1 VIGSS
6 NKKQESTVSGGE
18 MLRRWC
24 AYLLLTSCAAFAG
37 DGLNPAHPLQK
48 DASTKLPVTTSSAQA
63 RNSFEKAM
71 RHYEQYRIP
80 ETLQDL
86 RAATKADPDFAQA
99 FILLSR
105 VSPDPAEQAST
116 RERAKQLAAKVSP
129 SERLLIRWL
138 AGAQESNYLAAIS
151 AMNDLLAKYPRDQRL
166 AFLAGDW
173 LMEQQ
178 RYEQAVAVLE
188 RAVALFPDYA
198 AALNDLAYGYADLG
212 KFEMAFAAMDRYVA
226 LEPDQP
232 NPHDSYGEILRMA
245 GKLDAALEQ
254 FRMSIRIDPNFG
266 SEVGVADTYAVMGKE
281 REAREEYD
289 RAIVFAPSNA
299 DKVQRELQS
308 AVTWIRDNNRK
319 QAERALGDVARHAHS
334 AGLAQLEAEAHRI
347 LGMYEPD
354 PKIAIKHLQAAQ
366 DVLREEHQISASDR
380 DEEQARIL
388 RVRATRLVE
397 IRDMDAATSA
407 VKQLETMAGNSRSR
421 VIQLCYHGTAGAVL
435 VAQGKF
441 DEAIPHL
448 EEGATDPESMRLLW
462 RAYDSTGAT
471 PEAQTIATK
480 LAAFNLPTVEQ
491 ALVVPQFRVSL
502 VSQAGKP

>member
-1 VIGSS
+1 
-6 NKKQESTVSGGE
+6 

-24 AYLLLTSCAAFAG
+24 VYLLLFSSLATSASTKS
-37 DGLNPAHPLQK
+37 NPAQDTQK
-48 DASTKLPVTTSSAQA
+48 NASTKLPVTTSSAQA

-71 RHYEQYRIP
+71 REFEQYRIP

-86 RAATKADPDFAQA
+86 RAATHADPNFAQA

-105 VSPDPAEQAST
+105 MSPDPGEQART
-116 RERAKQLAAKVSP
+116 RMRARQLAAKVSP
-129 SERLLIRWL
+129 SEQLLIRWL
-138 AGAQESNYLAAIS
+138 AGAQENNYLSAIS

-166 AFLAGDW
+166 AYLAGDW
-173 LMEQQ
+173 LMQQQ

-198 AALNDLAYGYADLG
+198 AALNDLAYGYADTG
-212 KFEMAFAAMDRYVA
+212 NFEKAFAAMDRYVA

-254 FRMSIRIDPNFG
+254 YRMSIRIDPNFG
-266 SEVGVADTYAVMGKE
+266 SELGVADTYAVMGKE

-299 DKVQRELQS
+299 DRVQRELQS
-308 AVTWIRDNNRK
+308 AVTWIRENNRK
-319 QAERALGDVARHAHS
+319 QADRALSDVARHAHT
-334 AGLAQLEAEAHRI
+334 AGLARLEAEVHLIQA
-347 LGMYEPD
+347 MYEPD
-354 PKIAIKHLQAAQ
+354 LKLAMQHLQAAQ
-366 DVLREEHQISASDR
+366 DVLREEHQISAIDR

-388 RVRATRLVE
+388 RVRAGRLAE
-397 IRDMDAATSA
+397 IHDLDSASNA
-407 VKQLETMAGNSRSR
+407 VKQLATLAGKSRSL
-421 VIQLCYHGTAGAVL
+421 VIQLCYHGAAGAVL

-441 DEAIPHL
+441 TEAIPHL
-448 EEGATDPESMRLLW
+448 EEGTTDPESMRLLW
-462 RAYDSTGAT
+462 RAYTSTGAT
-471 PEAQTIATK
+471 SEAQAVATK
-480 LAAFNLPTVEQ
+480 LAAMNLPTVEQ

-502 VSQAGKP
+502 ISRAGQP